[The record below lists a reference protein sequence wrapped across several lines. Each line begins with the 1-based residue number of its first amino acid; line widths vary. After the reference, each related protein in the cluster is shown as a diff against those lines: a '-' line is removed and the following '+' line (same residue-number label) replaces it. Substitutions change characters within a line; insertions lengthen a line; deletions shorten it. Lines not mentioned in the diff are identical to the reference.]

1 MFNFKII
8 LLILLTAV
16 SAIASLI
23 IHNHSKADLRAR
35 AEILRQQSQQLTD
48 LQAEQHRFSNQLV
61 NAAVASHPEH
71 SAEIAKL
78 RAEAEAL
85 RKQTNELAKQSQFH
99 PALKSEHPVSK
110 PDNHSPEYWQQFQQ
124 AAGTKSIDALY
135 IATAMTDYAR
145 DHQNQFPSSLDQ
157 VTPYLAKENRT
168 LSGTNQF
175 EIVYQGSFDQ
185 LNGIPW
191 NSIAVIRET
200 QPWLT
205 PDGRLARVYGMM
217 GGSGQTVTSDDNFQS
232 WEAEHV
238 ISPPNPAR

>member
-8 LLILLTAV
+8 FLILLTAA
-16 SAIASLI
+16 SAIVSLI
-23 IHNHSKADLRAR
+23 THNHSNADLRAR
-35 AEILRQQSQQLTD
+35 AEILRQLSQQLIE
-48 LQAEQHRFSNQLV
+48 LQAVQHRMSNQL
-61 NAAVASHPEH
+61 AGIAVPSQASH

-85 RKQTNELAKQSQFH
+85 QKQTNELAKQSQFH
-99 PALKSEHPVSK
+99 PALKSKHPVSK

-135 IATAMTDYAR
+135 LASAMLDYAE
-145 DHQNQFPSSLDQ
+145 DHHNQYPSSLDQ
-157 VTPYLAKENRT
+157 IAPYLAKENRT

-175 EIVYQGSFDQ
+175 EIVFQGSSDQ

-191 NSIAVIRET
+191 NSIAVVRET
-200 QPWLT
+200 QTWLT
-205 PDGRLARVYGMM
+205 PDGRPARVYGMIA
-217 GGSGQTVTSDDNFQS
+217 GSGQIVNSDDNFQS

-238 ISPPNPAR
+238 ISPPNSAR